1 MDDADPRRRQW
12 ESFLELW
19 QRFLAESDRSGTVIV
34 VEGERDRR
42 SLRTLGVRSRIALL
56 HDGRSLARVAQSL
69 AHPGGRVVVL
79 TDWDLE
85 GGHLARKLREFLE
98 AEQLDFDLDFRRR
111 LSLALRGE
119 VAHVEGLAGWARR
132 SAERAGA
139 PLEHFL
145 GLMTEAGPETGAPRT
160 AR

>member
-1 MDDADPRRRQW
+1 MDDPDPRQRQW
-12 ESFLELW
+12 EGFLELW
-19 QRFLAESDRSGTVIV
+19 QRFLLESARRPTIVV

-42 SLRTLGVRSRIALL
+42 SLRALGIRGRIALV

-69 AHPGGRVVVL
+69 ALLGGRVVVL
-79 TDWDLE
+79 TDWDVE

-111 LSLALRGE
+111 LSVALRGE

-139 PLEHFL
+139 PLDHFL
-145 GLMTEAGPETGAPRT
+145 DALVDPAAESAAPRPT
-160 AR
+160 G